1 MESKNK
7 KMSSHKFPTRL
18 TPQEVF
24 EVIQTERRYQE
35 KDQVDK
41 DLNHKGKP
49 SVEAELL
56 LMEEYLL
63 KSRTACSTSPDKSD
77 VLDVLRKVVGIG
89 FRCFENHGCPERKQ
103 N

>member
-7 KMSSHKFPTRL
+7 KMNSYKFPTRL

-24 EVIQTERRYQE
+24 DVIQTERAYQE

-41 DLNHKGKP
+41 DWDHKGNP

-63 KSRTACSTSPDKSD
+63 KARTAWTTCPGNSE
-77 VLDVLRKVVGIG
+77 VLEVLRKVVGVG
-89 FRCFENHGCPERKQ
+89 FRCFENHGCPKRK
-103 N
+103 